1 MLKKIL
7 LGASIVTATTK
18 IVTDIC
24 EAYEE
29 AEDKPKGLSII
40 PFVLQVLAKGGKDMA
55 KNSFSTFRENVQNV
69 RRDMDITKSQFT
81 KMIIAG
87 LTTGLTTG
95 LAASSIVYVHYSNY
109 NSKNNIQID

>member
-29 AEDKPKGLSII
+29 AEEKPQGLSII
-40 PFVLQVLAKGGKDMA
+40 PFVLQVLAKGGKDMKKSA
-55 KNSFSTFRENVQNV
+55 IEKVKDIRRELN
-69 RRDMDITKSQFT
+69 ITKSQLVV
-81 KMIIAG
+81 ILAGSGVAIA
-87 LTTGLTTG
+87 
-95 LAASSIVYVHYSNY
+95 ACSVY

>member
-29 AEDKPKGLSII
+29 AEEKPKGLSII
-40 PFVLQVLAKGGKDMA
+40 PFVLQTLAKEGNDMTENAVISIKNKIDYVRYITGLSADDLQEKVNA
-55 KNSFSTFRENVQNV
+55 KKCIGFAISAIGIAIGSTFFLSAKLDESR
-69 RRDMDITKSQFT
+69 IS
-81 KMIIAG
+81 
-87 LTTGLTTG
+87 
-95 LAASSIVYVHYSNY
+95 
-109 NSKNNIQID
+109 

>member
-29 AEDKPKGLSII
+29 AEEKPKGLSII
-40 PFVLQVLAKGGKDMA
+40 PFVLQVLARGGKDMKKSA
-55 KNSFSTFRENVQNV
+55 IEKVKDIRRELN
-69 RRDMDITKSQFT
+69 ITKSQLT
-81 KMIIAG
+81 TAVIAG

-95 LAASSIVYVHYSNY
+95 LVASSIVYIHYSNY
-109 NSKNNIQID
+109 NSKNNTQID

>member
-29 AEDKPKGLSII
+29 AEEKPKGLSII

-55 KNSFSTFRENVQNV
+55 KRESIRIKDKVDDIRECVNVTRTQ
-69 RRDMDITKSQFT
+69 
-81 KMIIAG
+81 
-87 LTTGLTTG
+87 LTVA
-95 LAASSIVYVHYSNY
+95 LAAGGVVLLSTIAACSIY

>member
-29 AEDKPKGLSII
+29 AEEKPKGLSIV
-40 PFVLQVLAKGGKDMA
+40 PFVLQVLAKGGKDMKKSA
-55 KNSFSTFRENVQNV
+55 IEKVKDIRRELN
-69 RRDMDITKSQFT
+69 ITKSQ
-81 KMIIAG
+81 
-87 LTTGLTTG
+87 LTTAVITGIIPGFCLTGGL
-95 LAASSIVYVHYSNY
+95 IIYYSNY